1 MIDYLKDY
9 KIVPESHTFDPD
21 SIKFNKDRYQ
31 IIQYDGFLFCV
42 DKQSDL
48 VFKFKDVSPYR
59 TDKIYVAIMKKNQ
72 VICEHFYFVASDLK
86 HTIGTQIW
94 QWFEHFVYLV
104 QTSFYVLLEERERN
118 DVVAYLENNPNATLR
133 VKAFDNSRN
142 YLPHYVFAS
151 LDIYNKGISNTVRSD
166 IYASLQTKADNRLMV
181 SSDSALVM
189 EKTVNKLVKR
199 YTIKQMQHYNSL
211 NKDIHYYEVTLAG
224 DEFGRVMILY
234 DMNKKKATF
243 SLLTYLHGEPV
254 IKKRHVVVEPDK
266 NYQVNILN
274 ELERNYLGKYPSE
287 SLIEHFKE
295 WHMDISNG
303 LKKDHLTVLEMFEI

>member
-9 KIVPESHTFDPD
+9 KIVPKSHTFEPD
-21 SIKFNKDRYQ
+21 SIKFDKDRYQ
-31 IIQYDGFLFCV
+31 IIKFDEFLFCV

-59 TDKIYVAIMKKNQ
+59 TDKIYVAIMKKNR

-94 QWFEHFVYLV
+94 QWYEHFVYLV
-104 QTSFYVLLEERERN
+104 QTSFYVLLDKRERN
-118 DVVAYLENNPNATLR
+118 DVV
-133 VKAFDNSRN
+133 N
-142 YLPHYVFAS
+142 YLKNKPNSTVRVQSLNNSSSYLPRYVFVS
-151 LDIYNKGISNTVRSD
+151 LDIYNYKFNPLKTEIF
-166 IYASLQTKADNRLMV
+166 ASLNTNADGRLMV
-181 SSDSALVM
+181 SSDSALLM
-189 EKTVNKLVKR
+189 CNITSKLVKR
-199 YTIKQMQHYNSL
+199 YAIKRIQHYNSL
-211 NKDIHYYEVTLAG
+211 NNDVHYYEVTLAS
-224 DEFGRVMILY
+224 DNFGRVMILY

-243 SLLTYLHGEPV
+243 SFLTYLHGEPV

-274 ELERNYLGKYPSE
+274 ELERTYLGQYPSAP
-287 SLIEHFKE
+287 LIEHFKE

-303 LKKDHLTVLEMFEI
+303 LKEDHLTVLEMFEI